1 MNKRIISI
9 FSLLCI
15 LVSASA
21 VTQQGYV
28 KTIARKDKPG
38 APVAGTVIRVRGS
51 HNAVES
57 REDGG
62 FTLLLANLQNG
73 EPYSIASVY
82 KSGYE
87 PAEQELIGRK
97 LPCSD
102 KVPVEILLVNSL
114 ELVQEKEA
122 IATKARE
129 NVEQFYQQRLQLM
142 DDALAAQR
150 LTIQQYEK
158 MRATLE
164 GQYERFEPLIQTM
177 SDLLARTDYGRLD
190 SLTRLVQQAIENG
203 RPEEAERLV
212 REKGRFA
219 EREQE
224 IRRAEEQLSRAQA
237 VVDETQT
244 RINKQHKDLQ
254 AHKRD
259 LAEDYYR
266 LYAAFLSRF
275 ENDSAGVYIRKR
287 AALDTLN
294 FDYQAQAGQFVKE
307 MMADYPLA
315 KQYIERAY
323 KIAEAQYGEQS
334 GQMATACHELGAIYK
349 LQNAYAE
356 ARAWYERSLA
366 IRENIRGK
374 NTPAVAETLNNLGEL
389 CRAQKD
395 YKQALKFHSRAL
407 NIREKNF
414 GKISLP
420 AAESK
425 NNIAGVYFKQ
435 KQYAKAGKLFAEVR
449 AIYNHTTNVPPRQ
462 TADNLTNLGGV
473 CYAQKRYVEA
483 QEYFEQAVAIYRQ
496 LLGDNHPQTRQ
507 AEALL
512 NAAKNKTQ

>member
-9 FSLLCI
+9 FCLLCI

-57 REDGG
+57 RENGG

-102 KVPVEILLVNSL
+102 KVPVEILLVNSV

-122 IATKARE
+122 IANKARE

-142 DDALAAQR
+142 DEALAAQR
-150 LTIQQYEK
+150 LTIQQYEQ

-224 IRRAEEQLSRAQA
+224 IRTAEEQLSRAQA

-244 RINKQHKDLQ
+244 RINKQRKDLQ

-307 MMADYPLA
+307 MMADYPSA
-315 KQYIERAY
+315 RQYFERAY
-323 KIAEAQYGEQS
+323 RIARTQYGEQS
-334 GQMATACHELGAIYK
+334 GQMATICHELGAICK
-349 LQNAYAE
+349 LQKDYDNARE
-356 ARAWYERSLA
+356 WYKRSLA
-366 IRENIRGK
+366 VREKVRGK
-374 NTPAVAETLNNLGEL
+374 NSPAVAETLNNLGEL
-389 CRAQKD
+389 CRTQKD
-395 YKQALKFHSRAL
+395 YKQALKLHRRAL
-407 NIREKNF
+407 TIREKNF
-414 GKISLP
+414 GKQSLQV
-420 AAESK
+420 AESK
-425 NNIAGVYFKQ
+425 NNIAVVYFKQ
-435 KQYAKAGKLFAEVR
+435 KQYAKAEILFRE
-449 AIYNHTTNVPPRQ
+449 IYATYNQTANVPPRL
-462 TADNLTNLGGV
+462 TANNLNNLGSI
-473 CYAQKRYVEA
+473 CYAQKRYQEA
-483 QEYFEQAVAIYRQ
+483 QEYFEQAVTIYRQ
-496 LLGDNHPQTRQ
+496 VLGENHPQTRQ
-507 AEALL
+507 AEELL
-512 NAAKNKTQ
+512 NAAKKKMQ